1 MKISYITPSLHVDN
15 DRNIEEC
22 IYFLNTVISGLC
34 LPLENILSFSFEE
47 GNIKLFY
54 SNIANIYKPYTLK
67 FMTFPDVSTM
77 SKNIEKYDL
86 IKSDSRI
93 LYIGRFFISDTYV
106 VYAEL
111 DEETKNDTTSSVTVD
126 YLSPLTDTQ
135 EQTKT
140 DIDTPVISEPEM
152 TEFKDTNNDK
162 PVITAITEENTD
174 TFTKPVVKKTN
185 KFARK

>member
-1 MKISYITPSLHVDN
+1 
-15 DRNIEEC
+15 
-22 IYFLNTVISGLC
+22 
-34 LPLENILSFSFEE
+34 
-47 GNIKLFY
+47 
-54 SNIANIYKPYTLK
+54 
-67 FMTFPDVSTM
+67 MTFPDISTM